1 MTSEHSAEND
11 ISVAE
16 TSAQQTSH
24 KSEDF
29 IIRIS
34 RKSLKTA
41 AIILGAAI
49 VVVVVLFFVNSNK
62 ASLLR
67 AAVENCAL
75 TESEFISLDENGA
88 GLYLDG
94 EGEETVGLPS
104 EDEGCVLNFLEV
116 PASVLDRMGS
126 TTAMMGVQE
135 AEFNGILA
143 TWTYHPDNGFDINFS
158 VN

>member
-1 MTSEHSAEND
+1 MTSEHSAENE
-11 ISVAE
+11 ISAAE
-16 TSAQQTSH
+16 TSAQQSSP
-24 KSEDF
+24 KSDDI

-49 VVVVVLFFVNSNK
+49 VAVIVIFFVNGNK

-67 AAVENCAL
+67 AAVENCSL
-75 TESEFISLDENGA
+75 SDSEYISLDENGA

-94 EGEETVGLPS
+94 EGEETVGLPY
-104 EDEGCVLNFLEV
+104 EDEGCVLNYLEV

-135 AEFNGILA
+135 ADFNGILA